1 MKNRKELSVDELE
14 KVLDETTKQ
23 IEKREEELGRKLT
36 AEEFNEELDKFSKK
50 KE

>member
-1 MKNRKELSVDELE
+1 MKNRKVLSVDDLV

-23 IEKREEELGRKLT
+23 IEKREKELGRNLT
-36 AEEFNEELDKFSKK
+36 PEEFNEELDKFSKK